1 VHPLRRSNRLT
12 AERENWYDALHGR
25 SIDEGGRVRRREF
38 ITVMGGAATV
48 WPFVAHAQQPAK
60 LPTIGFLGPAFSS
73 TS

>member
-1 VHPLRRSNRLT
+1 
-12 AERENWYDALHGR
+12 
-25 SIDEGGRVRRREF
+25 VRRREF
-38 ITVMGGAATV
+38 ITVMGGDATV